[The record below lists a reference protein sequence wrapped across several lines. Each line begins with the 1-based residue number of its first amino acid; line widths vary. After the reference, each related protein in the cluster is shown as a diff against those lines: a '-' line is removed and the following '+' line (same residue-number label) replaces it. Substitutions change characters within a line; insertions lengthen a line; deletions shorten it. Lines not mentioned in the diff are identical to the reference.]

1 MASCGSL
8 VNCGVAP
15 IRVFSARNRGYN
27 EPNIRKKSQDG
38 RSGCASPRPRR
49 NAMSMLA
56 KLKLRAAEGRP
67 ARIGLIGAGKF
78 GSMYLSQAWR
88 TPGIHLVGVSDLS
101 PARAQDSMGRV
112 GWSEERF
119 GVGSLEEAA
128 RTSATFVT
136 DDTDALIASPF
147 IDIVI
152 DATGS
157 PAAGIRHVLAAC
169 RHRKHIIMVNVEAD
183 ALAGPLLA
191 RRAAEAG
198 IIYSMASGDQP
209 ALIAELVDWART
221 IGFAVVCAGKGT
233 KYLPVYHQ
241 STPDTVWGHYGFTED
256 QVAGGDFNPQMFNS
270 FLDGT
275 KSALEMA
282 AVANAC
288 DLSPPD
294 DGLAFPPCGVD
305 DLPTLLRPAS
315 EGGILAKSGTVEV
328 VSSVERDGR
337 PVFRDLRWGVYAVFE
352 APTPYVRDCFNQYG
366 LKTDAS
372 GRYAA
377 MYKPYHLI
385 GLELGTSVASIAT
398 RGEPT
403 GTTNDWR
410 GDVIAVAKRALAA
423 GETLDGEGG
432 YTVFG
437 KVVTAERSLALGA
450 VPIGLAH
457 GLRLRTSVPAGQPI
471 RWSDVTCDA
480 TQPAIGFRL
489 EMEALFRTEKGLDPA
504 RA

>member
-1 MASCGSL
+1 
-8 VNCGVAP
+8 
-15 IRVFSARNRGYN
+15 
-27 EPNIRKKSQDG
+27 
-38 RSGCASPRPRR
+38 
-49 NAMSMLA
+49 MSMFA
-56 KLKLRAAEGRP
+56 KLKLRAAAGNP
-67 ARIGLIGAGKF
+67 ARVGLIGAGKF
-78 GSMYLSQAWR
+78 GSMFLSQAWR

-101 PARAQDSMGRV
+101 PAHAQDSMRRV
-112 GWSEERF
+112 GWPDSRF
-119 GVGSLEEAA
+119 QASSLEQAA

-136 DDTDALIASPF
+136 DDTAAMIASPF
-147 IDIVI
+147 IDIII

-169 RHRKHIIMVNVEAD
+169 EHRKHVIMVNVEAD

-191 RRAAEAG
+191 RHAAKAG
-198 IIYSMASGDQP
+198 IVYSMASGDQP

-221 IGFAVVCAGKGT
+221 IGLEVICAGKGT

-241 STPDTVWGHYGFTED
+241 STPDTVWGHYGFTEE

-282 AVANAC
+282 AVSNAC
-288 DLSPPD
+288 DLAPPD

-305 DLPTLLRPAS
+305 DLPTLLRPVAD
-315 EGGILAKSGTVEV
+315 GGILAKRGTVEV
-328 VSSVERDGR
+328 VSSLERDGR

-352 APTPYVRDCFNQYG
+352 APTKYVRDCFQQYG
-366 LKTDAS
+366 LKTDES
-372 GRYAA
+372 GRFAA

-403 GTTNDWR
+403 GATSDWR
-410 GDVIAVAKRALAA
+410 GDVIAISKRDLKP
-423 GETLDGEGG
+423 GDTLDGEGG
-432 YTVFG
+432 FTVFG
-437 KVVTAERSLALGA
+437 KVVPAETSLAVGA

-457 GLRLRTSVPAGQPI
+457 GMTLRNAVPANQPV
-471 RWSDVTCDA
+471 RWSDVAYDSTV
-480 TQPAIGFRL
+480 QAISFRL
-489 EMEALFRTEKGLDPA
+489 EMEALFRKEKAID
-504 RA
+504 RAAA